1 MGVGRLLWLL
11 KLLGLLLSRTMLR
24 TWRRCSLVVFLGGLG
39 LLSLFLPFSID
50 HGCILL
56 LHVSL
61 CVVF

>member
-24 TWRRCSLVVFLGGLG
+24 MWRICSLVVFLGGLG

-50 HGCILL
+50 REYTLL
-56 LHVSL
+56 LHVFL